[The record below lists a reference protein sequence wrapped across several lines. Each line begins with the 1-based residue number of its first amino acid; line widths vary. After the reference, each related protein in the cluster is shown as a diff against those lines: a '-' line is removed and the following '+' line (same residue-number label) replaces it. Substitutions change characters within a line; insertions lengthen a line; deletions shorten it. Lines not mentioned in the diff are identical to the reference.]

1 MDSIGARYE
10 WVTLLRS
17 SDRFIELLEQTLNQ
31 KIDSSL
37 ELDLVANWGPK
48 GHLKGKISHVD
59 HWFILSGESRSF
71 EQIVRDIADRV
82 WKFSCHDIS
91 STSSKGPHLDGHY
104 LKGFFYLTGK

>member
-1 MDSIGARYE
+1 
-10 WVTLLRS
+10 
-17 SDRFIELLEQTLNQ
+17 LNQ

-104 LKGFFYLTGK
+104 LKGFFYLVIPLHQGILIAAEDSVQLTPQYDK